1 MFIPLSDDDRLLVK
15 PAYITWTLV
24 ALNLLVFLLQASNP
38 EFTLGYAAIPAE
50 ITTGQDLVEPVTVSF
65 ESVQGSAPRWVE
77 VPQAAGP
84 SPIQLTLLS
93 AMFMHAGLMHLGGNM
108 LFLWIFGDNVEHR
121 FGHLPFLIFYLASGL
136 TASFAQIALSPDSV
150 IPTLGAS
157 GAIAGVLG
165 AYLVLFPRNRVYTFF
180 IYSVISVPAFLVLAL
195 WVGAQ
200 LVGGYGS
207 IFSSEAAGDTGG
219 VAYMAHLGGF
229 VAGVVVAWIYRQRLP
244 AEPDTLLS
252 RQYTRDPHTRRL
264 W

>member
-15 PAYITWTLV
+15 PAFVTWTLLG
-24 ALNLLVFLLQASNP
+24 LNVLVFLLQASNP

-50 ITTGQDLVEPVTVSF
+50 ITTGQDLVSPVAVSL
-65 ESVQGSAPRWVE
+65 GSAHGGSPQWVE

-84 SPIQLTLLS
+84 SPIQLTLLT

-121 FGHLPFLIFYLASGL
+121 FGHIPFLIFYLASGL

-180 IYSVISVPAFLVLAL
+180 IYTVISVPAFLVLVM

-200 LVGGYGS
+200 LIGGYGS
-207 IFSSEAAGDTGG
+207 IFGSKALGETGG

-229 VAGVVVAWIYRQRLP
+229 VAGVVVALLYRLWLS
-244 AEPDTLLS
+244 AEPDTVLG
-252 RQYTRDPHTRRL
+252 RQYRRDPRTRRL

>member
-1 MFIPLSDDDRLLVK
+1 MFFPLSDDDRLLVK
-15 PAYITWTLV
+15 PAYVTWTLV
-24 ALNLLVFLLQASNP
+24 GLNLLVFLLQASSP

-50 ITTGQDLVEPVTVSF
+50 ITTGEDLVAPVAVQLG
-65 ESVQGSAPRWVE
+65 SVRGGTAQMVKI
-77 VPQAAGP
+77 PQAPGP
-84 SPIQLTLLS
+84 RPIQLTLLS

-136 TASFAQIALSPDSV
+136 TASFAQIALDPDSV

-165 AYLVLFPRNRVYTFF
+165 AYLVLFPRNRVNAFFLYT
-180 IYSVISVPAFLVLAL
+180 VISVPAFLVLVMWA
-195 WVGAQ
+195 VTQ
-200 LVGGYGS
+200 FIGGYGS
-207 IFSSEAAGDTGG
+207 IFGSAARGQMGG

-229 VAGVVVAWIYRQRLP
+229 GAGVAVALFYRRRLP
-244 AEPDTLLS
+244 AEPDTILG
-252 RQYTRDPHTRRL
+252 RNYTHDPRTRRL